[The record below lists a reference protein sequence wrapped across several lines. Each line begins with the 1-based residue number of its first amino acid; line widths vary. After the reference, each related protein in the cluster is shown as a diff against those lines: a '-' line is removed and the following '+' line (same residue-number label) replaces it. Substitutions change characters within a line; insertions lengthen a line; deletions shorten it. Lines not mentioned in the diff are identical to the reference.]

1 MSTNLL
7 EAKHATRTA
16 AIRSEM
22 RPWGRWTVLHEGD
35 GFKVKLIEVSPGQRL
50 SLQYHHQRSEVWVGV
65 AGCAL
70 ATIDG
75 ETFDLVAQQ
84 TAIIPRRVVHRLGN
98 PGKEMVLVVEIQQG
112 EYLGEDDI
120 VRLEDDYQ
128 RIAKLSNS

>member
-7 EAKHATRTA
+7 EPKHAGRAA
-16 AIRSEM
+16 AIRSET
-22 RPWGRWTVLHEGD
+22 RPWGSWTVLHEGE
-35 GFKVKLIEVSPGQRL
+35 GFKVKLIEVRPGQRL

-65 AGCAL
+65 AGRAS

-75 ETFDLVAQQ
+75 RSFDLVAQQ
-84 TAIIPRRVVHRLGN
+84 TATIPRLAVHRLGN
-98 PGKEMVLVVEIQQG
+98 PGKETVLIVEIQQG

-128 RIAKLSNS
+128 RVAKLSNS